1 MSKTKTANKKDDAVP
16 STKKRQTKKRLTPLK
31 TKPRPPL
38 PLQKKNPLP
47 KKRRRRLI
55 RKSPKNLVVR
65 RRVKKENTM
74 TIATVGV
81 IRRKKGQNPV
91 TIVVRIKPNVITI
104 VVELD
109 YRRTINPLKNQ
120 QQSVNTSVVTRRN
133 ANTIVVR
140 TTYPKITNHA

>member
-1 MSKTKTANKKDDAVP
+1 
-16 STKKRQTKKRLTPLK
+16 
-31 TKPRPPL
+31 
-38 PLQKKNPLP
+38 
-47 KKRRRRLI
+47 
-55 RKSPKNLVVR
+55 
-65 RRVKKENTM
+65 M

-104 VVELD
+104 VVVLD

-140 TTYPKITNHA
+140 TTYPKITNHV